1 MPPVEPATD
10 ACRIQAC
17 CAVTDDE
24 IAPLLVVLRELVDE
38 GSLGTVVEAAF
49 ETGLAEPAADAG
61 SASPEEV
68 RALKER
74 MAEYGWTIR

>member
-1 MPPVEPATD
+1 MVRRFMGQVA
-10 ACRIQAC
+10 
-17 CAVTDDE
+17 DE
-24 IAPLLVVLRELVDE
+24 E
-38 GSLGTVVEAAF
+38 SLGTVVEAAPGP
-49 ETGLAEPAADAG
+49 GLADVAADAG